1 MGSNHYR
8 RDLWQASNW
17 ILTAADATLSSDGNM
32 CVNLVA
38 VIVLEDQRGI
48 ANLDVNLSVMFS
60 DVLDA
65 DEWIKLYNS

>member
-1 MGSNHYR
+1 M
-8 RDLWQASNW
+8 
-17 ILTAADATLSSDGNM
+17 SSDGNM